1 MAPSSFKRGKRIG
14 RATQREKTIQTQRIY
29 YMKATT
35 KANEND
41 PEPNNELCSHII
53 EGVSGYSRRAGKE
66 TNEPDSSKSNT
77 KT

>member
-1 MAPSSFKRGKRIG
+1 
-14 RATQREKTIQTQRIY
+14 
-29 YMKATT
+29 MKATT

-66 TNEPDSSKSNT
+66 TNEPDSSKSNS
-77 KT
+77 KTCREETIQTQHSDKSNKSIPTHTHILYF